1 MKDLK
6 RILLAALLLCTIS
19 AGTFADD
26 QRDKHDPPPKDPKVI
41 VKEPKP
47 PNREQP
53 RDQSRDKSKD
63 DKKKPDF

>member
-6 RILLAALLLCTIS
+6 SILLAALLLCVMS
-19 AGTFADD
+19 AGVFAGDD

-53 RDQSRDKSKD
+53 RDGQRQRN
-63 DKKKPDF
+63 